1 MAEPEIQPGCHSCS
15 KALFCHYRHH
25 CYPLRNSRT
34 NELHT
39 VKESRYW
46 IRKLDREYL
55 ERRVDASFTNRQA
68 HKIFRRTRKSP
79 PHIVQ
84 ALKTPM
90 QVSHP
95 LDGNIY
101 ALIEPDQDDS
111 ATVKYSK

>member
-1 MAEPEIQPGCHSCS
+1 M
-15 KALFCHYRHH
+15 
-25 CYPLRNSRT
+25 NSRT
-34 NELHT
+34 NELFT
-39 VKESRYW
+39 VKEWRHW

-68 HKIFRRTRKSP
+68 HKIFRMTRNISP
-79 PHIVQ
+79 HVVE
-84 ALKTPM
+84 ALKEPM

-111 ATVKYSK
+111 ATVKYGK